1 MCLVAVLLG
10 VELALLRARRARRR
24 IEGVT
29 TAPAVPLPRPDNL
42 PEAILDEQLG
52 CFRITGQSPGEG
64 LPRAYCVRAKHAGAA
79 MQKARQWGLCHFA
92 VERVNEPSP

>member
-42 PEAILDEQLG
+42 PEAILDELWP
-52 CFRITGQSPGEG
+52 RIEE
-64 LPRAYCVRAKHAGAA
+64 LAG
-79 MQKARQWGLCHFA
+79 
-92 VERVNEPSP
+92 S